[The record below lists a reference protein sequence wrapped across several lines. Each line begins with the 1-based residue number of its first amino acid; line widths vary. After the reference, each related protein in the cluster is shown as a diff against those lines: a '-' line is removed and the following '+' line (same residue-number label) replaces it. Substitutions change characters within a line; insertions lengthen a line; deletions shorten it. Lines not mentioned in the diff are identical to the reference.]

1 MKICPACQR
10 CYDDADVICAD
21 DMTKLTS
28 SAHGSRIINEKY
40 RLDRRLGRGGMGA
53 VYAGTHLELDRPVAI
68 KMLLPDYV
76 TDVNALERFRREA
89 RAAARLNHQNVADVY
104 DYGVL
109 PDGGAYIVMEL
120 INGETLRE
128 HMNKGCPLPF
138 DEADTIARQVAEGI
152 DAAHRNHIVHRD
164 LKPSNIILA
173 RDHQN
178 QIVAKVVDFGIA
190 KLKEATV
197 TEDGAITNTGMLIG
211 TPRYMSPEQC
221 AGLEIDARSDIYT
234 LGIILYEMLGC
245 RPPFDAPSATAIA
258 LKHVQEPPPPLTNF
272 RSDVPPALAAIV
284 MQALEK
290 DPLKRQQTAADF
302 ARQLR
307 DAESTLPTILAQ
319 TPTGLAAATVDYD
332 SPLAL
337 HDERDRL
344 TTNRPP
350 DYSTDPRISEPETNR
365 SGVPTVEEPL
375 DLGEHEEAQVSA
387 FAAPETA
394 RIENPVAASVQT
406 SQSIQTTATVPQTY
420 SSHAQT
426 AQFATA
432 TNASNSGREKYLLGA
447 GLLLALLFGSI
458 AAWLFMREPQVNR
471 NAAAYVPPSQSAA
484 PISTERTPSS
494 NDAASRSSQSTQN
507 NANNAG
513 ANSSTE
519 LAALQSSLDA
529 WVAANNARDV
539 NKQMS
544 FYTSQTARYY
554 TRQYASQAFVRADKM
569 RSIGNASSV
578 DMRVRDTQI
587 EIAPD
592 GRTATMRFT
601 KQYAIERGGNT
612 SRGEVLSELGW
623 LKTEDG
629 WKIISERDLR
639 VIS

>member
-1 MKICPACQR
+1 MKICPTCQR
-10 CYDDADVICAD
+10 CYEDTETICAD
-21 DMTKLTS
+21 DATKLAS

-53 VYAGTHLELDRPVAI
+53 VYSGTHLELDRPVAI

-128 HMNKGCPLPF
+128 HMNKSCPLPF
-138 DEADTIARQVAEGI
+138 AEADTIARQVAEGI
-152 DAAHRNHIVHRD
+152 DAAHRSHIVHRD

-190 KLKEATV
+190 KLKEATF

-258 LKHVQEPPPPLTNF
+258 LKHVQELPPPLTNF
-272 RSDVPPALAAIV
+272 RSDVPPALAAVV

-290 DPLKRQQTAADF
+290 DPRQRQQTAADF

-307 DAESTLPTILAQ
+307 DAESTLPTVLAH
-319 TPTGLAAATVDYD
+319 TPTGLAAATTTDYD
-332 SPLAL
+332 SPLVL
-337 HDERDRL
+337 HEERDAH
-344 TTNRPP
+344 TTNRPT
-350 DYSTDPRISEPETNR
+350 DYSTDSRISEPETNR
-365 SGVPTVEEPL
+365 SGLPTVEEPL
-375 DLGEHEEAQVSA
+375 DLGENEEAQVSA
-387 FAAPETA
+387 FAAPEA
-394 RIENPVAASVQT
+394 SVENSVAASLQT
-406 SQSIQTTATVPQTY
+406 SQSVGATVAPQTY
-420 SSHAQT
+420 SSP
-426 AQFATA
+426 AQFTSPSS
-432 TNASNSGREKYLLGA
+432 ASNSGREKYLLGA
-447 GLLLALLFGSI
+447 GLLLAFLFGSI
-458 AAWLFMREPQVNR
+458 AVWLFMRDPQVDR
-471 NAAAYVPPSQSAA
+471 NAAVYVPPQSSA
-484 PISTERTPSS
+484 PGSTERAPSS
-494 NDAASRSSQSTQN
+494 NVAVSNPTQSTQI
-507 NANNAG
+507 NANNA
-513 ANSSTE
+513 ALNSSQE

-529 WVAANNARDV
+529 WVAATNARDV

-544 FYTSQTARYY
+544 FYTSTIARYY
-554 TRQYASQAFVRADKM
+554 TRPYASQDFVRADKM
-569 RSIGNASSV
+569 HSIGNASSV
-578 DMRVRDTQI
+578 EMRVRDTQI
-587 EIAPD
+587 EIAPN
-592 GRTATMRFT
+592 GRTATMRFL
-601 KQYAIERGGNT
+601 KQYAIVRDGNT
-612 SRGEVLSELGW
+612 SRGEVLSELEW
-623 LKTEDG
+623 LKTADG
-629 WKIISERDLR
+629 WKINSERDLR